1 MCPQPPKLSLQ
12 IDKAVVEQFEPLT
25 FNWQSESSEQ
35 CVSAGDWSGNRP
47 LQGPLT
53 ATFRTAGE
61 KEVIFKC
68 TGSGGSV
75 SRAVQFTVLNSPIKT
90 GEARLENGA
99 SLFADTE
106 SNSLFHIPVL
116 NHYSYRK
123 HLGTIYENSSTGET
137 TEVADSTVISR
148 WTASADLNGDAF
160 PDAVMSSMTTWY
172 ANSFAKEEDIIN
184 PERRPRVRGTSCYQV
199 RASGSTSTSPCRR

>member
-1 MCPQPPKLSLQ
+1 MQALFTALICQVFINLDREAPPVCPQPPKLSLQ

-68 TGSGGSV
+68 TGSGALWSLQCN
-75 SRAVQFTVLNSPIKT
+75 SR
-90 GEARLENGA
+90 
-99 SLFADTE
+99 
-106 SNSLFHIPVL
+106 
-116 NHYSYRK
+116 Y
-123 HLGTIYENSSTGET
+123 
-137 TEVADSTVISR
+137 
-148 WTASADLNGDAF
+148 
-160 PDAVMSSMTTWY
+160 
-172 ANSFAKEEDIIN
+172 
-184 PERRPRVRGTSCYQV
+184 
-199 RASGSTSTSPCRR
+199 